1 MTWRGISPVGTLS
14 GFSWSFNVCWSGR
27 RRRTTEILIL
37 LIKQAVLHTNEF
49 TVISQYH
56 IRILWASSFRS
67 VRCCAS
73 IAHSWEHYRSKSVF
87 TLYLCRMGVSSRN
100 DPSPNNKKKYSRFW
114 CLQFLQTRVISVALE
129 ELRDALITMPGT
141 ETSLP
146 IWLFCEKRMNRQK
159 TRWDSNRQISEGST
173 RGFSL

>member
-14 GFSWSFNVCWSGR
+14 GFSWSFNVCWS
-27 RRRTTEILIL
+27 E
-37 LIKQAVLHTNEF
+37 KKNNWDSNSSDQASSAHTNEF
-49 TVISQYH
+49 TVISHYH